1 MPRIASLVMNCRRSS
16 SMLFHLNFK
25 RLRSLGFTLTA
36 MLALQLIGAARG
48 DNRGRPWKAP
58 ARAANSQNP
67 VRADDRSL
75 AAGKALFAKECM
87 ACHGESGKGNGPDAA
102 DLSTQPPDF
111 ATPAVAGQ
119 SDGELFWK
127 MTQGRKPMPSY
138 GRMLSD
144 DDRWNLVNYIR
155 SISR

>member
-1 MPRIASLVMNCRRSS
+1 
-16 SMLFHLNFK
+16 MLFPLHS
-25 RLRSLGFTLTA
+25 RRWRC
-36 MLALQLIGAARG
+36 LALTFTAVLSFQLIDVVRG
-48 DNRGRPWKAP
+48 EHRGRPWKAP

-75 AAGKALFAKECM
+75 SAGKAIFAKECM
-87 ACHGESGKGNGPDAA
+87 TCHGESGKGNGPDAA

-111 ATPAVAGQ
+111 AAPAVADQ

-138 GRMLSD
+138 GRMLSED
-144 DDRWNLVNYIR
+144 ERWNLVNYIR
-155 SISR
+155 SISHKGRT

>member
-1 MPRIASLVMNCRRSS
+1 
-16 SMLFHLNFK
+16 MLFPLHSK
-25 RLRSLGFTLTA
+25 RWRD
-36 MLALQLIGAARG
+36 LALTFIAVLVFQLIGVVRG
-48 DNRGRPWKAP
+48 ENRNRPWKAP

-75 AAGKALFAKECM
+75 SAGKAIFVKECIT
-87 ACHGESGKGNGPDAA
+87 CHGESGNGNGPDAA

-111 ATPAVAGQ
+111 AAPAVTDQ

-127 MTQGRKPMPSY
+127 MTQGRKPMPSF

-144 DDRWNLVNYIR
+144 NDRWNLVNYIR
-155 SISR
+155 SISHKGRT